1 VFGRAEFLDTE
12 IEEKLVGYC
21 VVDVDVWE
29 RFLDGVQELV
39 AGFVGTVP
47 EDSEDFF

>member
-12 IEEKLVGYC
+12 IQEELVGYC
-21 VVDVDVWE
+21 VVDVDIWE
-29 RFLDGVQELV
+29 RLFDGVQELV

-47 EDSEDFF
+47 EDSEIFF